1 MKVDVIEVTEQPDG
15 SARVTMDLD
24 EEALSLMVEK
34 FVVQA
39 LTEQI
44 EVYEKGQQE

>member
-1 MKVDVIEVTEQPDG
+1 MKIDVIEVMEQPDG
-15 SARVTMDLD
+15 SARVTIDFD
-24 EEALSLMVEK
+24 EEALVLMIEK

-44 EVYEKGQQE
+44 GGEQE

>member
-1 MKVDVIEVTEQPDG
+1 MKVEVIEVIEQPDG

-24 EEALSLMVEK
+24 EEALTMIIER
-34 FVVQA
+34 FVIQA

-44 EVYEKGQQE
+44 KKGDCNGQS

>member
-1 MKVDVIEVTEQPDG
+1 MEVNVVEVIEQPDG

-24 EEALSLMVEK
+24 EEALSLIVEK

-44 EVYEKGQQE
+44 EVFEKGQQE

>member
-1 MKVDVIEVTEQPDG
+1 MNIDVIEVVEQPDG

-24 EEALSLMVEK
+24 EAALSLIVEK

-39 LTEQI
+39 LTEHI